1 MTTVL
6 MNNTVN
12 SRNKPLNIMKDINIV
27 VLYMYAYAYFAR
39 LRRGRF
45 SRNRLTSLDA
55 PEKYEIIVQK
65 SPN

>member
-1 MTTVL
+1 
-6 MNNTVN
+6 
-12 SRNKPLNIMKDINIV
+12 MKYYEKDSYHYFIHV
-27 VLYMYAYAYFAR
+27 RVYAYFAR

-45 SRNRLTSLDA
+45 SCNRLASLDA

>member
-1 MTTVL
+1 MKYHE
-6 MNNTVN
+6 
-12 SRNKPLNIMKDINIV
+12 RNKYHCLIHV
-27 VLYMYAYAYFAR
+27 RGYAYFAQ

-45 SRNRLTSLDA
+45 LRNRLASLDA